1 MKSCSGVAQWGT
13 WCLPWL
19 RPWCEGRHR
28 ANPQEFQQGGGNG
41 GWDETDNPKLGL
53 QQEFHLPGSVNITQP
68 NSCSSGAGDSTISGM
83 QIFPWWIHVPH
94 PRGNLCSL
102 PIPFQGY
109 IKSSLT
115 PRREFSEFK
124 ITDGKKLQLNNP
136 NYQICFNICL
146 AESSV
151 WWEIKGEN
159 FFCCYEMLQ
168 CCWLLPV
175 ENLYLFKFI
184 P

>member
-28 ANPQEFQQGGGNG
+28 ANPQEFQQGGGTG

-83 QIFPWWIHVPH
+83 QWDQWDLSLMDPRSPSQRKSVFPANPFPGLHQKQPDPEERIFRVQNHWWKKATIEQSQLS
-94 PRGNLCSL
+94 NL
-102 PIPFQGY
+102 F
-109 IKSSLT
+109 
-115 PRREFSEFK
+115 
-124 ITDGKKLQLNNP
+124 
-136 NYQICFNICL
+136 
-146 AESSV
+146 
-151 WWEIKGEN
+151 
-159 FFCCYEMLQ
+159 
-168 CCWLLPV
+168 
-175 ENLYLFKFI
+175 
-184 P
+184 